1 MKLFSNGPDD
11 IIEEPSSNSL
21 VQLPTVS
28 AALYSAQQAL
38 ALECLGRK
46 LA

>member
-11 IIEEPSSNSL
+11 IIEEPSPDSL

-38 ALECLGRK
+38 ALERVERK